1 MDRLGAAVWSGED
14 EPEEMWWSSTEM
26 SLGLGRSGT
35 AQLGAQGDVLALQRA
50 QQMPGLALLCSGC
63 ARVHFTPGGC
73 RRFGEISL
81 PHYPW

>member
-1 MDRLGAAVWSGED
+1 MAVLAGPWQTLGEGWELGELGS
-14 EPEEMWWSSTEM
+14 P
-26 SLGLGRSGT
+26 GLGCT
-35 AQLGAQGDVLALQRA
+35 GDVLGLQRA
-50 QQMPGLALLCSGC
+50 QQMPGLALPPQGY